1 MRIAFFT
8 EGGYQGKVM
17 REWNDIRTDMAW
29 VCSLGAIHH
38 PIPTIH
44 SIPSD
49 SYDVGVIIIPKKRRY
64 LLKYPLVENMKR
76 VCKKVA
82 AMQEAVLWYW
92 QDSPIDEQIWYLSVL
107 AQMDF
112 LFVHNEIDKKYFK
125 GLTNKHCEI
134 LPSVLI
140 TDTLWDYK
148 LAKEK
153 DRGVMIGGNCVSIY
167 SGFDS
172 MVVAQEYS
180 DDVWAPSMGR
190 KQKNE
195 ETILKHLPYLT
206 WNEWMYELSR
216 YEVGVFPTANVAAG
230 QFALNC
236 SYLGIPCVGYD
247 TLDSQRVLHPE
258 LTVPHY
264 NLDEARKKVKE
275 LKNDKHFYEHCSKM
289 TRYLYEQYY
298 SEKVFVEKL
307 TKILESRL
315 NETN

>member
-275 LKNDKHFYEHCSKM
+275 LKNDKYFYEHCSKM